1 MADPTI
7 RIKRSAVPGKIPNTT
22 NLQPGEL
29 AVNTY
34 DGKVYIEQD
43 QGGVGVGTTVIVI
56 NPWSVGL
63 GTTSY
68 NTYFNSGNVGI
79 KTSNPLFAA
88 DVEGDVRVRSSNK
101 MRFGGTSASTNFYIQ
116 YNSSANSLDF
126 VAG

>member
-7 RIKRSAVPGKIPNTT
+7 RIKRSAVPGKIPSTT

-43 QGGVGVGTTVIVI
+43 QGVVGVGTTVIVV

-63 GTTSY
+63 GSTSY

-79 KTSNPLFAA
+79 KTNSPSFAA

-101 MRFGGTSASTNFYIQ
+101 MRFGGNSSSTNFYIQ
-116 YNSSANSLDF
+116 YNSTANSLDF